1 MRGAALAAALALS
14 VAASGARAESLLVT
28 LSVPRIAVTST
39 FAGSS
44 LVVFGSVE
52 RDAQTVARPGPYDV
66 VVTVRGP
73 RQALTVRERERIGP
87 IWANR
92 AQQKFADVPAY
103 LAVLA
108 SRALTEVAAEPSRR
122 ALRIGLD
129 AILASPDLAPPAA
142 AGEDPFRTALR
153 RLRAG
158 ERLFLENERG
168 VTMLSPTLFR
178 ANVPLP
184 ATAPVGPYDIEVAL
198 FAGGV
203 VLARERL
210 PFDLVKTG
218 FEQRLANFSR
228 DWSLA
233 YGLGVGATALLFG
246 WFASVIFRRD

>member
-1 MRGAALAAALALS
+1 MRGAALAILVALA
-14 VAASGARAESLLVT
+14 AIPAARAEGLLVT

-44 LVVFGSVE
+44 LVVFGAVE

-66 VVTVRGP
+66 VVTASGP
-73 RQALTVRERERIGP
+73 RQSLTVRERERIGP

-108 SRALTEVAAEPSRR
+108 SRPLAEIAPETLRQ
-122 ALRIGLD
+122 ALRIGVG
-129 AILASPDLAPPAA
+129 AILAAPELAPLPPEGDDAFRAA
-142 AGEDPFRTALR
+142 LL

-158 ERLFLENERG
+158 QRLYVQNERG

-184 ATAPVGPYDIEVAL
+184 AIAPVGPYDIEVAL

-218 FEQRLANFSR
+218 FEQRLADFSR
-228 DWSLA
+228 DWSVV
-233 YGLGVGATALLFG
+233 YGLGIGATALFFG
-246 WFASVIFRRD
+246 WFASLIFRRD